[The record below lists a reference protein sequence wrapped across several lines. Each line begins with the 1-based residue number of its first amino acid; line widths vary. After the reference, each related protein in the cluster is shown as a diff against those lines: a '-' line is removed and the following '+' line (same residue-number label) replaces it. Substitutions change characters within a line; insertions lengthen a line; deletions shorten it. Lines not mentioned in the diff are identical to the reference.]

1 MGFVDA
7 INESAQWDRG
17 HWQLSP
23 GALAK
28 SIVLS
33 TFSDMRAPL
42 SSLAERLEGCDLEY
56 MLGESAADGSVNSF
70 NAGRALERIG
80 QADPD
85 AVYTSL
91 ALSAVVKYSIPIT
104 RSH

>member
-1 MGFVDA
+1 MAQLELGKANEKKKALPLVMALGSMIVDEIGLVDA
-7 INESAQWDRG
+7 INESAQWDRA

-33 TFSDMRAPL
+33 TFSDIRAPL

-56 MLGESAADGSVNSF
+56 MLG
-70 NAGRALERIG
+70 
-80 QADPD
+80 
-85 AVYTSL
+85 
-91 ALSAVVKYSIPIT
+91 
-104 RSH
+104 